1 MPAGTLGPPRTGSF
15 LIGGVVVLP
24 VWPSAA
30 TQHGQGSGNMG
41 VFEGP
46 EPSAGFLRIDAA
58 RISPIGPNTDLGF
71 QASLFIDDSHTE
83 DYAVLFSAFAH
94 LALCTAGNLPPLS
107 FRESLFFTN
116 LGTTFDSYVFPVVHH
131 RGMGRKDQV
140 RSPLRFAWPSQ
151 LSSIPSLRIGRP
163 IFMARHEKSAIA
175 RRMDREKTERHTNH
189 WEKSKVMGQRRKTK

>member
-46 EPSAGFLRIDAA
+46 EPSAAFLRVDAA

-83 DYAVLFSAFAH
+83 DYAVLS
-94 LALCTAGNLPPLS
+94 PP
-107 FRESLFFTN
+107 
-116 LGTTFDSYVFPVVHH
+116 
-131 RGMGRKDQV
+131 
-140 RSPLRFAWPSQ
+140 
-151 LSSIPSLRIGRP
+151 RP
-163 IFMARHEKSAIA
+163 ISSSAPFAIFLHSTFARVYFS
-175 RRMDREKTERHTNH
+175 RM
-189 WEKSKVMGQRRKTK
+189 WE